1 MFRAFSYLFEKGGNG
16 TYNTVC
22 LQLNTEEFKFFGT
35 IKLTFRSF
43 ESGGFTFKKVQKL

>member
-16 TYNTVC
+16 TDNTVC
-22 LQLNTEEFKFFGT
+22 LQLKTEEFKFFGT

-43 ESGGFTFKKVQKL
+43 ESGGFTFKKVQEL